1 VLGDRVLFFALLGLI
16 VWLPLPMGSNRD
28 WAIGIL
34 CASVFVLAAVWLV
47 LYAHG
52 KADFTFPFRRARAP
66 CILMGL
72 SVVWVFGQTIPIPVD
87 WLVGWSPRVGRIYA
101 EVRAIDPNLSGTLS
115 IDSYRTRLAAYT
127 GLTYLL
133 LFGLVL
139 LLARTCRRVR
149 WLAYAVVVSGVF
161 QACYGSFMTLT
172 GLEYGFLVEKDVNR
186 GVATGTFV
194 NRNHLAGYLE
204 MSLAIG
210 IGLLL
215 GGRIGP
221 LGASWRDW
229 LRLVGNF
236 LLSDKVVLRV
246 SVVIMAIGL
255 VLTRSRMGNVGF
267 AVSLTVAG
275 AVYLLV
281 SRSSTVARGMAL
293 AIWGSI
299 LVVDMVIVGSY
310 FGIEK
315 VAQRLEGTT
324 VEEAANRVDLFDY
337 AEPYTR
343 DFFLLGS
350 GAGTFF
356 AAFQPYSGPEVS
368 KLADHAHNDYLEF
381 LGEWGICGFLPMAV
395 VVIWSLMTSVL
406 ALRERH
412 DPFLRGVAFAALMGL
427 TALLVH
433 SFVDFNLQI
442 PANASLFVVLLA
454 LAWVSRY
461 LIEPRR
467 MSRRRKAEHS
477 VAASSIGEG
486 QA

>member
-1 VLGDRVLFFALLGLI
+1 MLGLI

-28 WAIGIL
+28 WAVGIL
-34 CASVFVLAAVWLV
+34 CASVFVLGAAWFL

-52 KADFTFPFRRARAP
+52 KVELTLPFRKARVSF
-66 CILMGL
+66 ILMGL
-72 SVVWVFGQTIPIPVD
+72 SVAWAFGQTIPIPVD
-87 WLVGWSPRVGRIYA
+87 WLVGLSSRVGRIYA
-101 EVRAIDPNLSGTLS
+101 EARAIDPDLVGALS
-115 IDSYRTRLAAYT
+115 INSYRTRLAAYT
-127 GLTYLL
+127 GLAYLL
-133 LFGLVL
+133 LFALVL
-139 LLARTCRRVR
+139 LLARTRQRVR
-149 WLAYAVVVSGVF
+149 WLAYAVVASGVF

-215 GGRIGP
+215 GGRTGSP
-221 LGASWRDW
+221 GANWRDW
-229 LRLVGNF
+229 LRLVGDF
-236 LLSDKVVLRV
+236 LLSEKAVLRV
-246 SVVIMAIGL
+246 GVVIMAIGL

-281 SRSSTVARGMAL
+281 SRSSTMARGMAL

-337 AEPYTR
+337 AKPYTR
-343 DFFLLGS
+343 DFLLLGS

-381 LGEWGICGFLPMAV
+381 LGEWGIFGFLPMAV
-395 VVIWSLMTSVL
+395 VVIWSLTISVL
-406 ALRERH
+406 GLRERH
-412 DPFLRGVAFAALMGL
+412 DPFLRGIAFAALMGL

-442 PANASLFVVLLA
+442 PANASLFVILLA
-454 LAWVSRY
+454 LAWVSRH
-461 LIEPRR
+461 LTEPKR
-467 MSRRRKAEHS
+467 MSRRRKAGHS
-477 VAASSIGEG
+477 VAASPVGEEPV
-486 QA
+486 